1 MKNLLKIV
9 MAAALSLLC
18 QYGYAAGDK
27 TEYGPAVKVL
37 ESCRKT
43 KMLEGS
49 TLKIARPIL
58 KKTPISVIMDDIE
71 MMMICPLEN
80 KDRDELTAKAENIL
94 GKYMLVR
101 EINDELSNIFI
112 YIDTPVNDR
121 FSELI
126 LYTKSPEP
134 SIMLFEG
141 SFTIESLMKV
151 GELSTQDRKQRIRA
165 RH

>member
-1 MKNLLKIV
+1 

-37 ESCRKT
+37 ESGRKT

-112 YIDTPVNDR
+112 YIVCVLLHSLINKKGYYYGRNNDWLWCVLWLLGFNFNYNPR
-121 FSELI
+121 
-126 LYTKSPEP
+126 
-134 SIMLFEG
+134 
-141 SFTIESLMKV
+141 
-151 GELSTQDRKQRIRA
+151 
-165 RH
+165 